1 MDENTENYQQIPQQ
15 QHNSQEG
22 TSNSPK
28 LFLFAILM
36 VVIIVA
42 LAFGS
47 YFYMNNGGGGSI
59 EGRWDLQ
66 SANIINDDGSIDQE
80 ASDYYGVNAYG
91 GRWME
96 FMANG
101 TLLTGDED
109 GIDVTL
115 HDGRWQVNGNILTLT
130 TSSESLTYTYSI
142 SGDALTLETEVYWGR
157 TLRMVLIRA

>member
-1 MDENTENYQQIPQQ
+1 MDESTENYQQIPQQ
-15 QHNSQEG
+15 NSQEG
-22 TSNSPK
+22 ASKPPK

-42 LAFGS
+42 LVFGS
-47 YFYMNNGGGGSI
+47 YFFMNYGGSI

-80 ASDYYGVNAYG
+80 ASDYYGVNADG
-91 GRWME
+91 GYWMD

-101 TLLTGDED
+101 TLLSGDED

-115 HDGRWQVNGNILTLT
+115 EDGRWQVNGDILTLT
-130 TSSESLTYTYSI
+130 TSSESMTYTYSI
-142 SGDALTLETEVYWGR
+142 SGTTLTLETEVYWGR
-157 TLRMVLIRA
+157 TLRMVLKRA